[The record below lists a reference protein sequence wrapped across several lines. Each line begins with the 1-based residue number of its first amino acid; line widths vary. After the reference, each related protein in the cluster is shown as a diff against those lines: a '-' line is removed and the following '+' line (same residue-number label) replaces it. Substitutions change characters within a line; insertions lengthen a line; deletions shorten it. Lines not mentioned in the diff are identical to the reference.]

1 MGFVINNREEAV
13 NKYLFLILL
22 IGLGFLWTG
31 TAYIAQAYRLLTMLD
46 GGTVNLIT
54 CGAYYVCQAAGIAA
68 IALLF
73 TKRPLISSGK
83 VLPLYA
89 TAFAVI
95 CTAVSL
101 YSNSLMVII
110 IFGALLNLAI
120 GVLSGCYLTR
130 LSTDIPEERRGV
142 VFGCAYA
149 LGSIGTWLI
158 SLPMGSRFLWHR
170 GCFFAITALAALTL
184 PLILRLPMLPVQEK
198 IDELPREEFGKKLIF
213 LAAAVL
219 FLLSMENTL
228 GFAFPLKSASDSVY
242 IEFTRVFYGVGLVIA
257 GLVSDKNRR
266 YGAICCLAAL
276 AFPFGALALGSNM
289 AGETI
294 MWMLAY
300 LFLGFWSVH
309 RILVFSDISDRTGM
323 PALAVFGLLFG
334 RLGEAAGTL
343 GAELFSGTSLIL
355 ISSAVFVLVIG
366 LFFVLYQKLYTFAA
380 NPEELEQKR
389 LTEYSARFAF
399 SAREQEIFA
408 LIIQGMSNAEIA
420 GTLYITESTVK
431 FHIGN
436 IFKKSGFTRRS
447 ELITDYKLG
456 NTR

>member
-1 MGFVINNREEAV
+1 MLINRTQDV
-13 NKYLFLILL
+13 NKYILLILL

-31 TAYIAQAYRLLTMLD
+31 TAYIAQAYKLLAMLD

-54 CGAYYVCQAAGIAA
+54 CGAYYVCQAAGIGGA
-68 IALLF
+68 ALLF
-73 TKRPLISSGK
+73 WVRPAFAGGK
-83 VLPLYA
+83 ALPICA
-89 TAFAVI
+89 TAFAAV

-101 YSNSLMVII
+101 YSASLAVII
-110 IFGALLNLAI
+110 SFGVLLNLAI

-130 LSTDIPEERRGV
+130 LATDIPQQRRGL

-158 SLPMGSRFLWHR
+158 SLPMGGRFLWHSES
-170 GCFFAITALAALTL
+170 FFAIIALAALTV
-184 PLILRLPMLPVQEK
+184 PRILRLSPPTGGSE
-198 IDELPREEFGKKLIF
+198 IGERPREGFGKKLIF

-228 GFAFPLKSASDSVY
+228 GFAFPLKGASGSVY
-242 IEFTRVFYGVGLVIA
+242 IEFTRVFYGVGLVVA
-257 GLVSDKNRR
+257 GFVSDKNRR
-266 YGAICCLAAL
+266 SGAICCLAAL

-289 AGETI
+289 AGETV

-300 LFLGFWSVH
+300 LFLGFWSVY
-309 RILVFSDISDRTGM
+309 RILVFSDISGKAGI

-343 GAELFSGTSLIL
+343 GAGLFTGTPLIVISG
-355 ISSAVFVLVIG
+355 AVFVAVIA
-366 LFFVLYQKLYTFAA
+366 LFFVLYQKLYTSVAT
-380 NPEELEQKR
+380 PEELERKR
-389 LTEYSARFAF
+389 FAEYSARFGF

-408 LIIQGMSNAEIA
+408 LIIRGMSNAEIA

-436 IFKKSGFTRRS
+436 MFKKSGFTRRS

-456 NTR
+456 NTH